1 MSPRP
6 IRRHAIRVHDFRGF
20 SAILIKRRIAS
31 GRDSG
36 SLCPDNQSSTATS
49 SSGGGLIPI
58 CGALTLTA
66 LRASGGVFF
75 FINS

>member
-6 IRRHAIRVHDFRGF
+6 IRRHAIRIPDFRGF

-36 SLCPDNQSSTATS
+36 SLCPDNQSSTAAS
-49 SSGGGLIPI
+49 SSGGSLIPI
-58 CGALTLTA
+58 CGARLPSPLSER
-66 LRASGGVFF
+66 RAASFF
-75 FINS
+75 Y